1 MAEPGKIRALI
12 RESWPFVLFFASFG
26 SMAGWGIYSLIMI
39 EPPSP
44 RPIPLPTQPAHLR
57 PGECKVIAILETR
70 IAVLTAENLSLKL
83 AIDRIRRHQ
92 GESE

>member
-1 MAEPGKIRALI
+1 MRLI

-26 SMAGWGIYSLIMI
+26 GMAGWGIYSLMQID
-39 EPPSP
+39 PPTP
-44 RPIPLPTQPAHLR
+44 RPIPLPSPPADTR
-57 PGECKVIAILETR
+57 QGECKVIAILEVK

-92 GESE
+92 GENE